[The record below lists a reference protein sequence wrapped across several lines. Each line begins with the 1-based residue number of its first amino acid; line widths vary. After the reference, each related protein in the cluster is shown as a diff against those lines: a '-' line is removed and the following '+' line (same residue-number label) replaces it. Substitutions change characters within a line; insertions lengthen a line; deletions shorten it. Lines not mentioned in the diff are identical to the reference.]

1 MARRKEKNRESTMGY
16 LEENPVVSFHVPK
29 EEKEKLVEIAQKNDR
44 SVKDI
49 AREALR
55 LYVNEEA
62 ISYNRGYTEGFN
74 EGKKIGINKG
84 FVEGKDKYGISMPC
98 NVCGEACFI
107 IGDTLKE
114 QVQEAFQ
121 DAIWGHKKCFD
132 KEKYKI

>member
-74 EGKKIGINKG
+74 EGKKNR
-84 FVEGKDKYGISMPC
+84 
-98 NVCGEACFI
+98 N
-107 IGDTLKE
+107 
-114 QVQEAFQ
+114 
-121 DAIWGHKKCFD
+121 
-132 KEKYKI
+132 